1 LFIAQLTLKKSE
13 IEFSQSRLELDRSTS
28 NYVKDRDN
36 EMFQVR
42 KGAEDEVRETR
53 QEKDEM
59 SKMNLRLE
67 ANGRQ
72 LERKVRDLEVSERSE
87 RALWKT
93 RIRATT
99 KLNKTYL
106 TKLNNPC
113 NSLRTFFARRS
124 SKLSDRRSTA
134 CK

>member
-1 LFIAQLTLKKSE
+1 MFIAQLTLKKSE

-99 KLNKTYL
+99 KLNKT
-106 TKLNNPC
+106 
-113 NSLRTFFARRS
+113 
-124 SKLSDRRSTA
+124 
-134 CK
+134 